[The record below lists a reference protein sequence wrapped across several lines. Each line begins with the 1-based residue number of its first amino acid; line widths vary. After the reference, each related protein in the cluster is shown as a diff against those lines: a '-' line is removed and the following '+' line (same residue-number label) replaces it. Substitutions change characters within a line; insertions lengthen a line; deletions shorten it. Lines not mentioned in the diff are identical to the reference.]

1 MYVLEWTNSPSD
13 ASMAIS
19 KPIDIV
25 DDFAWPNRILKK
37 SPFIWENVGA
47 IDLQLR
53 WTSNLTL

>member
-13 ASMAIS
+13 TSMAIS

-47 IDLQLR
+47 YE
-53 WTSNLTL
+53 NLF